1 LSVSQSFVLSLA
13 NLRGIRSRAVSSGV
27 AILGFAGVATMLVV
41 LLSGREGIRAIYEL
55 AGRDSVAAVMS
66 GTSTWEASSFIPPPL
81 IPELERMPGISRTAA
96 GPEISKELTSGG
108 SARLESKTL
117 GRLGPVVSAR
127 GVTPVAFRLRR
138 GFRIVSG
145 RAFDSGKYEAI
156 VGRAVAEQFD
166 VRVGSKVRLARVDLQ
181 VVGLFESPGGV
192 AEMEV
197 WMDKKVYEQLV
208 IRPATAGPAPPAS
221 FDPNSTLWVKLD
233 GSTGLRQLSDAIA
246 ASTTAEMKNAKIRAI
261 TEREFFSEQSKS
273 LVERAGKATIAVGL
287 VMGLGAL
294 FGAINTM
301 YAAVAHRSREIATLR
316 AVGFQAFPIAM
327 SVMAEALVLSLLGA
341 LIGAALAVVLI
352 RDMAFTVYNTAAN
365 GNIALHFAPAP
376 EIVIGAVGYVLL
388 LGLVSSVLPCI
399 RALRGSIPA
408 GLFAR

>member
-1 LSVSQSFVLSLA
+1 VLSLA

-66 GTSTWEASSFIPPPL
+66 GTSTWEATSFIPPTL
-81 IPELERMPGISRTAA
+81 IPELERMPGISRTAT

-117 GRLGPVVSAR
+117 GKLGPVVSVR

-138 GFRIVSG
+138 GFRITSG
-145 RAFDSGKYEAI
+145 RAFHSGKYEVI
-156 VGRAVAEQFD
+156 VGRALAEQFG
-166 VRVGSKVRLARVDLQ
+166 VREGSKVRLARVDLE

-197 WMDKKVYEQLV
+197 WIDKKVYEQLV
-208 IRPATAGPAPPAS
+208 IRPATSGPIPEA

-233 GSTGLRQLSDAIA
+233 GATGLRQLSEGIA

-273 LVERAGKATIAVGL
+273 LVERSGKATIAVGL

-316 AVGFQAFPIAM
+316 AVGFQALPIAV
-327 SVMAEALVLSLLGA
+327 SVMAEALALSLLGA
-341 LIGAALAVVLI
+341 LIGATLAVVLI
-352 RDMAFTVYNTAAN
+352 HDMAFTVYNDAAN
-365 GNIALHFAPAP
+365 GQIALHFAPAP
-376 EIVIGAVGYVLL
+376 EIVLTAVGYVLL